1 MPGLDGGEGQ
11 LGHDPDEG
19 PGGVHD
25 EGDEEENQ
33 VMRRRRG
40 DEEDGELRG
49 CREQPVR
56 GNPDQPSVEASPSVF
71 TMYNCWI
78 VQYIDR

>member
-1 MPGLDGGEGQ
+1 
-11 LGHDPDEG
+11 
-19 PGGVHD
+19 
-25 EGDEEENQ
+25 
-33 VMRRRRG
+33 MRRRRG

-78 VQYIDR
+78 VQYTDTDTDTGGFNFLDLFMMITFIHFYS

>member
-1 MPGLDGGEGQ
+1 
-11 LGHDPDEG
+11 
-19 PGGVHD
+19 
-25 EGDEEENQ
+25 
-33 VMRRRRG
+33 MRRRRG

-78 VQYIDR
+78 VQYTDTDTDTGCPTTLDTWPFINIKGKVSSVVGHP

>member
-1 MPGLDGGEGQ
+1 MPGLGGGAGEPG
-11 LGHDPDEG
+11 PD
-19 PGGVHD
+19 H
-25 EGDEEENQ
+25 EENQ
-33 VMRRRRG
+33 VMRRRRD

-78 VQYIDR
+78 VQYTDTDTDTATS